1 MIYDEGRSLMT
12 KIAIVTDSS
21 CDLTDDI
28 IQKYNIKLL
37 PLKIIYSDREYRD
50 RFEISPEQI
59 YERFEEEIP
68 KSSLPSPDDAITL
81 FKELE
86 QEGTTHVLIITISAG
101 LSGTNNMLRVVSSEF
116 ENMTFEVLDSKALS
130 LGLGIPVI
138 EAAKERE
145 QSNDFDKVVERAKS
159 VIHGTRAYFVVKTLE
174 YLKKGGRI
182 GKVEGTIGD
191 ILQIKPIISI
201 NEEGIYYTYKKVRG
215 RTKSIKELRE
225 IVAEKAKDKL
235 IKVAVVHG
243 NALEE
248 AKELLEEI
256 KSLKNVKETFFGQIS
271 PVLVVHTGPGL
282 VGVITTEI

>member
-28 IQKYNIKLL
+28 IQKYNIKIL
-37 PLKIIYSDREYRD
+37 PLKIIYSDGEYRD

-68 KSSLPSPDDAITL
+68 KSSLPTPDDAITL

-116 ENMTFEVLDSKALS
+116 ENMIFEILDSKALS

-145 QSNDFDKVVERAKS
+145 QSNDFEKVVERAKS
-159 VIHGTRAYFVVKTLE
+159 VIYGTRAYFVVKTLE

>member
-1 MIYDEGRSLMT
+1 
-12 KIAIVTDSS
+12 
-21 CDLTDDI
+21 
-28 IQKYNIKLL
+28 
-37 PLKIIYSDREYRD
+37 
-50 RFEISPEQI
+50 
-59 YERFEEEIP
+59 
-68 KSSLPSPDDAITL
+68 
-81 FKELE
+81 
-86 QEGTTHVLIITISAG
+86 
-101 LSGTNNMLRVVSSEF
+101 MLRVVSSEF
-116 ENMTFEVLDSKALS
+116 ENMIFEVVDSKALS

-145 QSNDFDKVVERAKS
+145 QSNDFAKVVERAKS
-159 VIHGTRAYFVVKTLE
+159 VISGTRAYFVVKTLE

-201 NEEGIYYTYKKVRG
+201 NEDGIYYTYKKVRG
-215 RTKSIKELRE
+215 RAKSIKELRE
-225 IVAEKAKDKL
+225 LVAEKAKDKL

-243 NALEE
+243 NAMEE

-256 KSLKNVKETFFGQIS
+256 KSLKNVRETFFGQIS